1 MDNVT
6 VETLERKFKG
16 EGVQR
21 FTDIARI
28 GGFGTIGTGQGFIP
42 IDTPNGLDLKGVLDP
57 ENKALSDGDKNK
69 LRDLAGITAEK
80 SKGKSKGKSEG
91 EGDPIHDEETSND
104 GETV

>member
-28 GGFGTIGTGQGFIP
+28 GGFGAIGTGQGFIP
-42 IDTPNGLDLKGVLDP
+42 LDMPGGLDLKGVLDP
-57 ENKALSDGDKNK
+57 ENKAVSDGDKNK
-69 LRDLAGITAEK
+69 LRDLAGITTEKTAEK
-80 SKGKSKGKSEG
+80 VADKKA
-91 EGDPIHDEETSND
+91 
-104 GETV
+104 V